1 MEWLLKQILKK
12 IQYEEA
18 KDTVLWQDWKS
29 DISSDHIDEI
39 LQIGD
44 IFRLSL
50 DHQFEDKAGSLID
63 LWSKIEQW
71 LRIFKELECQPP
83 EPEVELLDD
92 LDDEMIPDQVDILPA
107 AEIKA
112 PSFALESSYHMD
124 LLIKKLAAFERLL
137 EDEKFPKAA
146 LLAQDINQTVSNFDP
161 KLYFPKVFETFIRL
175 QALNYEEL
183 SNAYQRDEQHW
194 KMMQDWLKVDI
205 DSFINN

>member
-1 MEWLLKQILKK
+1 MNIMV
-12 IQYEEA
+12 I
-18 KDTVLWQDWKS
+18 V
-29 DISSDHIDEI
+29 
-39 LQIGD
+39 
-44 IFRLSL
+44 
-50 DHQFEDKAGSLID
+50 
-63 LWSKIEQW
+63 QW